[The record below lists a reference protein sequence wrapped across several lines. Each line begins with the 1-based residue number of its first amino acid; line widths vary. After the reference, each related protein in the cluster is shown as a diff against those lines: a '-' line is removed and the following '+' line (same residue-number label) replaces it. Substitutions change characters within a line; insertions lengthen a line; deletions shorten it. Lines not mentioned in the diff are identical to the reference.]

1 VADTGPRRHEDTKAP
16 DGESPLPEGEGQGEG
31 TPPTEVSGEGRPRCC
46 LLDPGRE
53 APRASHS
60 LRLAMLRVAGAALRA
75 VSPTRPSRRPER
87 PRVLLIRPDHLG
99 DTLLTTP
106 AVELLRKALPD
117 ARLTMLVGPWSEEM
131 ARRDPLLDEVL
142 VLPFPGFTRAPKGSY
157 LAPYRLLRQAASE
170 LRRGSYDAALVLRFD
185 HWWGAWLAALA
196 GIPTRVGYGVRECV
210 PFLTDAQPPP
220 DRLHWTA
227 QSLALVDAL
236 PRIWEGGRTDAGVPT
251 EPAVRPGVPALR
263 FPTGEKDARRAG
275 AILNEAR
282 FAAHRPLVVFHP
294 GSGSPMKAW
303 HEEHWTHLGWTLAA
317 RGAQVVVTG
326 SAAEARPAGRIADA
340 TADARSVAGRT
351 DLGTLAALFGRAA
364 LVVGVDSGPLHL
376 AVAVGARTVHLFGP
390 TDPAVYGPW
399 GDPARHRIVRTDWP
413 NAPCGRLDLEPPG
426 GDAPPCMRAIAPER
440 VAMVCREVLSAEC

>member
-60 LRLAMLRVAGAALRA
+60 LRLVMLRVAGAALRA

-275 AILNEAR
+275 SRMRRLMPGPSRDGRILGRWRRCSVAPR
-282 FAAHRPLVVFHP
+282 WWW
-294 GSGSPMKAW
+294 AW
-303 HEEHWTHLGWTLAA
+303 TAA
-317 RGAQVVVTG
+317 RCTSLSRWAPGRSIC
-326 SAAEARPAGRIADA
+326 SAPTILRC
-340 TADARSVAGRT
+340 TA
-351 DLGTLAALFGRAA
+351 
-364 LVVGVDSGPLHL
+364 
-376 AVAVGARTVHLFGP
+376 
-390 TDPAVYGPW
+390 
-399 GDPARHRIVRTDWP
+399 
-413 NAPCGRLDLEPPG
+413 PG
-426 GDAPPCMRAIAPER
+426 GIRPGIG
-440 VAMVCREVLSAEC
+440 